1 MNVYVYMHARVC
13 VCVCVCACVHVCV
26 CVHPFEIASVWKLP
40 FCNDSKLTSNLP
52 SCFLLLQGLF
62 NKLFFTL
69 TKKKHNNSFQFQ
81 CMYNITPQAH
91 AYMLHTS
98 WNSVLCCFQNW
109 WLNVHNSCC
118 NLCNSL
124 SWMYIIH
131 NWYTKVMVIDV
142 NSLFL
147 ILAVVGRPRDAPV
160 RNNDQLW
167 YS

>member
-1 MNVYVYMHARVC
+1 MHARVC
-13 VCVCVCACVHVCV
+13 VCVCVRVCACTCV
-26 CVHPFEIASVWKLP
+26 C
-40 FCNDSKLTSNLP
+40 TSIWNCLRLKTTVLQCLQTQQNLP
-52 SCFLLLQGLF
+52 SWFLLLQGLF

-81 CMYNITPQAH
+81 CIYNITPQAH

-109 WLNVHNSCC
+109 WLNAHNFCC
-118 NLCNSL
+118 NLCSSL